1 MCLSCRR
8 CSVQSYG
15 VSESMNAGH
24 EKKCYRLATS
34 TLPCYPKEPPFP
46 VRDPSHLQWIYGEV
60 SLLRRQLS
68 CSQRQ
73 QVHIKHR
80 LNCGPGCWAT
90 RAQVRWHRWEMKTYP
105 SINFTNSRVKFHQ
118 KTTVHCCA
126 PRVQKVPPDQSVSDS
141 ETHPEHPFSPGLAFC
156 GHLLSPRN
164 IWCFMDS
171 SFLVV

>member
-1 MCLSCRR
+1 MGGSWHIELTSPVPYPPAGVRWSWNGSPGSLVSESETTSNPSLHCPFREGVYMCLSCRR

-34 TLPCYPKEPPFP
+34 TLLCHPKEPPFA

-80 LNCGPGCWAT
+80 LNCGPGC
-90 RAQVRWHRWEMKTYP
+90 
-105 SINFTNSRVKFHQ
+105 
-118 KTTVHCCA
+118 
-126 PRVQKVPPDQSVSDS
+126 
-141 ETHPEHPFSPGLAFC
+141 
-156 GHLLSPRN
+156 
-164 IWCFMDS
+164 
-171 SFLVV
+171 